1 MQKQVLCDIIKENLF
16 PSLLLWHGPIFIFLI
31 LSGEE
36 CKQDHRCHEDHRDRP
51 CRRELRSEVLR
62 SQLIDCK
69 EDREENPV
77 INMGEPVEFTDK
89 NFSDLNVFVVH
100 KTLSKK

>member
-1 MQKQVLCDIIKENLF
+1 MVIGENL
-16 PSLLLWHGPIFIFLI
+16 SYDD
-31 LSGEE
+31 E
-36 CKQDHRCHEDHRDRP
+36 
-51 CRRELRSEVLR
+51 
-62 SQLIDCK
+62 
-69 EDREENPV
+69 V